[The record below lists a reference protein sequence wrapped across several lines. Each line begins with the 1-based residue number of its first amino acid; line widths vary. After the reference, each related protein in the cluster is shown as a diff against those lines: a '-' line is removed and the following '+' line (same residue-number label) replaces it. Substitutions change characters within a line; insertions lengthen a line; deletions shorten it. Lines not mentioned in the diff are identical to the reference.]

1 MRVTVTYS
9 GDEFPHGVLIE
20 TDMKS
25 IEALKALFRW
35 ILEKVPFLYATLKPL
50 EMQLDALPVLKEIKF
65 ALGEKALCFR
75 IKEEKCRKKR
85 EE

>member
-1 MRVTVTYS
+1 MRVNITYS

-35 ILEKVPFLYATLKPL
+35 LLEKVPFLYATLKPL
-50 EMQLDALPVLKEIKF
+50 EMQLDALPVLKEIKL
-65 ALGEKALCFR
+65 ALGEKAVCIR
-75 IKEEKCRKKR
+75 IREERCRTKR